1 MRNIYSCLF
10 LFIIY
15 SCSTKNSDEAQKT
28 KFISHNRQKFDTI
41 TVFVDSTKIAIP
53 KSSKVWLANIV
64 IDDSIPKAFVHFSSK
79 KNNTWKMTYSFE
91 DEHWSGDVIEPETTD
106 FNNDGYKDFKY
117 LKGTGARGG
126 NGIYNLFI
134 YDKKGDSLIYV
145 VNSNEYP
152 NLYYNK
158 ETNSINSY
166 ILTGGNETVFM
177 RLDSNRLTPFA
188 SIDQYDKSVTVT
200 VYDLNGKPTIIKKD
214 TTGRYVEFARFTNYK
229 PLKVEE

>member
-1 MRNIYSCLF
+1 MRNIVLCFF
-10 LFIIY
+10 LFIVI
-15 SCSTKNSDEAQKT
+15 SCSTKNSNRAQET
-28 KFISHNRQKFDTI
+28 KSISHQQQKFVTI
-41 TVFVDSTKIAIP
+41 TVFVDSTKVAIP
-53 KSSKVWLANIV
+53 KISKVWLANVV
-64 IDDSIPKAFVHFSSK
+64 IDDSIPKAYVHFYSK
-79 KNNTWKMTYSFE
+79 ENNTWKLTYSFE
-91 DEHWSGDVIEPETTD
+91 DEHWSGDVIEPETVD

-117 LKGTGARGG
+117 LKGTGGRGG

-177 RLDSNRLTPFA
+177 RLDSNKLTPFA
-188 SIDQYDKSVTVT
+188 SIDQYDKQITVT
-200 VYDLNGKPTIIKKD
+200 EYDKNGKSKVIKTD
-214 TTGRYVEFARFTNYK
+214 TTNQYEEFAKFTNYK
-229 PLKVEE
+229 PLKVEK